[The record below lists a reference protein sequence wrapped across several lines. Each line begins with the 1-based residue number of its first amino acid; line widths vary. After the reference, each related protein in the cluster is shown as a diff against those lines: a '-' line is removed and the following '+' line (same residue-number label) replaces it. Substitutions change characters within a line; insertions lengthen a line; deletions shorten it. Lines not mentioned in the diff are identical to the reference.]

1 MNEFKDGPGD
11 PEWEAQWRA
20 PDSMDLS
27 DHRPLRLASISDY
40 LTSPM
45 NPTRDPAIASALYL
59 QSREEIAARNVA
71 WYTANGDSLEVAR
84 KKWRGFREQFGLDA
98 DS

>member
-1 MNEFKDGPGD
+1 MMVMNEFKDGPGD

-40 LTSPM
+40 LTSPT
-45 NPTRDPAIASALYL
+45 NPTRDPAIAS
-59 QSREEIAARNVA
+59 A